1 MSQRTAT
8 VQRGTKETSINVSLN
23 LDGTGKSSLS
33 TGVGF
38 FDHMLESFAR
48 HGLFDLEI
56 RCEGD
61 LHVDTH
67 HTIED
72 VGIVLGDALKKS
84 LGNKEGIR
92 RYGSCTLPM
101 DEALVLCAV
110 DISGRPFFVEDLRF
124 GGEMMGDMPT
134 QMVREFFYAI
144 SYSAGLNLHF
154 CQQRGD
160 NDHHIAECCFKAFA
174 RALSAAVSIEPR
186 VSGAW
191 STKGVL

>member
-1 MSQRTAT
+1 MSERTGVSQRK
-8 VQRGTKETSINVSLN
+8 TKETDVTVSINLN
-23 LDGTGKSSLS
+23 GTGKSNIN
-33 TGVGF
+33 TRVGF

-56 RCEGD
+56 SCVGD
-61 LHVDTH
+61 LHVDSH

-72 VGIVLGDALKKS
+72 VGIVLGDALKTA
-84 LGNKEGIR
+84 LGQKEGIK

-110 DISGRPFFVEDLRF
+110 DISGRPFFAEDFRF
-124 GGEMMGDMPT
+124 TGEMIGDMPT
-134 QMVREFFYAI
+134 QMVREFFYAV

-154 CQQRGD
+154 CQHRGT

-174 RALSAAVSIEPR
+174 RALDAATLPEPR
-186 VSGAW
+186 IAGVW

>member
-1 MSQRTAT
+1 MLERTAT
-8 VQRGTKETSINVSLN
+8 STRQTKETNISVSLN
-23 LDGTGKSSLS
+23 LDGSGKSNLR
-33 TGVGF
+33 TRIGF
-38 FDHMLESFAR
+38 FDHMLECFSK

-56 RCEGD
+56 SCEGD
-61 LHVDTH
+61 LHVDAH

-72 VGIVLGDALKKS
+72 VGIVLGDALKKA
-84 LGNKEGIR
+84 LGAKEGIR

-134 QMVREFFYAI
+134 QMVREFFYAV

-154 CQQRGD
+154 CQQRGE
-160 NDHHIAECCFKAFA
+160 NDHHLAECAFKAFA
-174 RALSAAVSIEPR
+174 RALDMATGIEPR
-186 VSGAW
+186 VAGPW

>member
-1 MSQRTAT
+1 MPQRIGESQRK
-8 VQRGTKETSINVSLN
+8 TKETNISVSLD

-33 TGVGF
+33 TRIGF

-56 RCEGD
+56 SCEGD
-61 LHVDTH
+61 LHVDSH

-72 VGIVLGDALKKS
+72 VGIVLGDALKIA
-84 LGNKEGIR
+84 LGTKEGIK
-92 RYGSCTLPM
+92 RYGSSTLPM

-110 DISGRPFFVEDLRF
+110 DLSGRPFFAEDLRF
-124 GGEMMGDMPT
+124 TGEMMGDMPT

-144 SYSAGLNLHF
+144 SYSSGMNLHF
-154 CQQRGD
+154 CQQRGY

-174 RALSAAVSIEPR
+174 RALSMAVSAQPGMT
-186 VSGAW
+186 GAW

>member
-1 MSQRTAT
+1 MPERIAVSQR
-8 VQRGTKETSINVSLN
+8 QTKETNINISLN
-23 LDGTGKSSLS
+23 LDGTGKSNLS
-33 TGVGF
+33 TRIGF

-56 RCEGD
+56 SCEGD
-61 LHVDTH
+61 LHVDSH

-72 VGIVLGDALKKS
+72 VGIVLGDALKTA
-84 LGNKEGIR
+84 LGKKEGIR
-92 RYGSCTLPM
+92 RYGNCTLPM

-110 DISGRPFFVEDLRF
+110 DISGRPFFVEDLCF
-124 GGEMMGDMPT
+124 SGEMMGDMPT
-134 QMVREFFYAI
+134 QMVREFFYAV

-154 CQQRGD
+154 CKLRGK
-160 NDHHIAECCFKAFA
+160 NDHHVAECSFKAFA
-174 RALSAAVSIEPR
+174 RALDAATQEELR

>member
-1 MSQRTAT
+1 MSARTASSQRK
-8 VQRGTKETSINVSLN
+8 TKETNITVSLN

-33 TGVGF
+33 TRVGF

-56 RCEGD
+56 SCEGD
-61 LHVDTH
+61 LHVDAH

-72 VGIVLGDALKKS
+72 VGIVLGDALKTA
-84 LGNKEGIR
+84 LGKKEGIK

-110 DISGRPFFVEDLRF
+110 DLSGRPFFVEDLRF
-124 GGEMMGDMPT
+124 SGEMMGDMPT
-134 QMVREFFYAI
+134 QMVREFFYAV
-144 SYSAGLNLHF
+144 SYSAGMNLHF
-154 CQQRGD
+154 CQHRGN
-160 NDHHIAECCFKAFA
+160 NDHHIAECAFKAFA
-174 RALSAAVSIEPR
+174 KALDAATQPEPR
-186 VSGAW
+186 IAEAW

>member
-1 MSQRTAT
+1 MSERTAVSQRK
-8 VQRGTKETSINVSLN
+8 TKETDITVSIN
-23 LDGTGKSSLS
+23 LDGTGKSTLS

-56 RCEGD
+56 SCVGD
-61 LHVDTH
+61 LHIDAH

-72 VGIVLGDALKKS
+72 VGIVLGDAIKKA
-84 LGNKEGIR
+84 LGKKEGIR

-110 DISGRPFFVEDLRF
+110 DISGRPFFAEDLRF
-124 GGEMMGDMPT
+124 SGHAMGDMPT

-144 SYSAGLNLHF
+144 TYSVGMNLHF
-154 CQQRGD
+154 CQHRGY
-160 NDHHIAECCFKAFA
+160 NDHHLAECCFKAFA
-174 RALSAAVSIEPR
+174 RALCEAASTEPR
-186 VSGAW
+186 VAGAW

>member
-1 MSQRTAT
+1 MLQRTAT
-8 VQRGTKETSINVSLN
+8 SERKTKETNISVTLN

-33 TGVGF
+33 TRVGF

-56 RCEGD
+56 SCEGD
-61 LHVDTH
+61 LHVDSH

-72 VGIVLGDALKKS
+72 VGIVLGDALKIA
-84 LGNKEGIR
+84 LGTKEGIK

-110 DISGRPFFVEDLRF
+110 DISGRPFFAEDLRF
-124 GGEMMGDMPT
+124 TGEMMGDMPT
-134 QMVREFFYAI
+134 QMVREFFYAL
-144 SYSAGLNLHF
+144 SYSSGMNLHF
-154 CQQRGD
+154 CQQRGY

-174 RALSAAVSIEPR
+174 RALGTAVSAEPR
-186 VSGAW
+186 VAGAW